1 MLVIF
6 DTISTVCILC
16 VSLMLFKNVL
26 TWKKNTIILKAKTIR
41 SLQYILQGELFTIYQ
56 QKISTLRE
64 SNIKLNLYV
73 F

>member
-1 MLVIF
+1 
-6 DTISTVCILC
+6 
-16 VSLMLFKNVL
+16 MLFKNVL